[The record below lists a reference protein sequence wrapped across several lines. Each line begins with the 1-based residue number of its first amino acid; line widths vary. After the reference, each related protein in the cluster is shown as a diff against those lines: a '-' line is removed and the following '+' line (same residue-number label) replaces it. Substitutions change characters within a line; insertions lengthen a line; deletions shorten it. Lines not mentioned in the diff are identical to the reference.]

1 MFNLTILTSI
11 VLMSIIQLIN
21 ILHIQCKIEIQT
33 SALFILRGEF
43 GVTIDLL
50 KKKISILIIELN

>member
-43 GVTIDLL
+43 GVTIDYLR
-50 KKKISILIIELN
+50 KKYQY